1 MALKLR
7 RGIEANR
14 LGITPVDGELIYT
27 TDSNK
32 LYVGDNTTVGG
43 NLVAGLTGDKGQKGE
58 IGADGADGVIGVDGA
73 KGQKGEVGAD
83 GADGVI
89 GVDGAKGQKGEVG
102 VDGADGAIG
111 AKGEVGATGETGQKG
126 QKGQKGEVGVT
137 GVDGDK
143 GQKGEVGL
151 GFNIAKTY
159 VSVSDLTADISPTG
173 IISGEFALIETG
185 DVEDIDNSKL
195 YLWNGSV
202 YSYVSD
208 LSGAAGITGPA
219 GSDGSAGVKG
229 DTGDVGTTGA
239 KGQKGAIG
247 ETGATGVDGVKGQKG
262 EVGSDG
268 ADGVIGVDGAK
279 GQKGE
284 VGVDGADGVIG
295 VDGAKGQKGEI
306 GGAAIPNISES
317 APISPEEGALWF
329 DTSLGKTF
337 IYINDGSS
345 FQWVQTN
352 PTPSAGAKGQKGE
365 IGPAGTDGA
374 DGIIGVDGADGSKGQ
389 KGAAG
394 ADGVDGA
401 KGGKGEVGL
410 GFNIAKIY
418 NSVAALTTDTSPTG
432 IISGEFA
439 LIETG
444 DVEDLDNAKL
454 YLWNGSVYSYVSDLS
469 GAAGITGPAG
479 SEGAAGAKGQKGEI
493 GADGA
498 DGVIGVDGAKGQKG
512 EIGGAA
518 IPNISESAPVSPEE
532 GALWFDTSLAKTF
545 IYVNDGTSSQ
555 WIQTNPTPSAGAK
568 GQKGEVGALV
578 PNISVTAPVS
588 PEEGALWFDTEL
600 LRTFIYVND
609 GTSSQWI
616 QTNPT
621 SAAPGAKGEKGEVG
635 VGAGLFSE
643 VTASSTALAGATYII
658 DTTTAVTITLPS
670 SATIGDKIGIIDGTG
685 GAATNNITIARNGNN
700 IQGLAENMIVS
711 TNRAAFELVYYNATN
726 GWLLTS
732 V

>member
-83 GADGVI
+83 GADGVIGVDGAKGQKGEVGADGVI

-295 VDGAKGQKGEI
+295 VDGAKGQKGEV

-317 APISPEEGALWF
+317 APVSPEEGALWF

-365 IGPAGTDGA
+365 
-374 DGIIGVDGADGSKGQ
+374 
-389 KGAAG
+389 
-394 ADGVDGA
+394 
-401 KGGKGEVGL
+401 
-410 GFNIAKIY
+410 
-418 NSVAALTTDTSPTG
+418 
-432 IISGEFA
+432 
-439 LIETG
+439 
-444 DVEDLDNAKL
+444 
-454 YLWNGSVYSYVSDLS
+454 
-469 GAAGITGPAG
+469 
-479 SEGAAGAKGQKGEI
+479 
-493 GADGA
+493 
-498 DGVIGVDGAKGQKG
+498 
-512 EIGGAA
+512 
-518 IPNISESAPVSPEE
+518 
-532 GALWFDTSLAKTF
+532 
-545 IYVNDGTSSQ
+545 
-555 WIQTNPTPSAGAK
+555 
-568 GQKGEVGALV
+568 VGALV

-588 PEEGALWFDTEL
+588 PEEGSLWFDTEL